1 MKGTMTFS
9 EAAFEKKKKKMF
21 TEKRKEEGPRSPEEK
36 QGGKALMKQHSA
48 TKQAPR
54 ASNMKRFC
62 SSRGRKARNM
72 KYS

>member
-1 MKGTMTFS
+1 MKRTMTFT
-9 EAAFEKKKKKMF
+9 EAAFGKKKETF
-21 TEKRKEEGPRSPEEK
+21 PEKRKEERLGILEEK
-36 QGGKALMKQHSA
+36 QGEGALMKQHSA

-62 SSRGRKARNM
+62 SSRERKARNM